1 MVGWISSFAVSY
13 IFFFSKSL
21 MAIFTTWSLSRG
33 CLISSSPAMLCWKQ
47 VAQMRELRQHFL
59 KNKQAIPFVWAGGS
73 EVLDTAL
80 ALESWHQLVI
90 IAGCYLHYCTSKEPC
105 CGLGTQGAYCHK
117 SRAKGRVRPRGSR
130 SLQVCPVVSGGP
142 HQPKGHYGH
151 PCGPAASRADW
162 VDHVYLVYK
171 CLARDVRARSYL
183 AQIHSF

>member
-21 MAIFTTWSLSRG
+21 VVIFITQSLSSG
-33 CLISSSPAMLCWKQ
+33 CLIGSSPAMLCWKQ
-47 VAQMRELRQHFL
+47 VAQMRELRWHFL

-80 ALESWHQLVI
+80 ALESWHRLVI